1 MLLPDWASEEDMAR
15 RLSMLLLSLMP
26 EPESVPIPLTCAQ
39 LNSCRLSRGKQSSP
53 EADAASMSSRLLGGL
68 SSRRADHDRQQSP
81 IIKRKHRSAP
91 GRQGRRCARPR
102 RDNWGL

>member
-1 MLLPDWASEEDMAR
+1 
-15 RLSMLLLSLMP
+15 
-26 EPESVPIPLTCAQ
+26 
-39 LNSCRLSRGKQSSP
+39 
-53 EADAASMSSRLLGGL
+53 MSSRLLGGL